1 MSTKHE
7 KMKKILFP
15 TDFSETANNAFLY
28 ALNLAKSIDAQV
40 YVLHVYELPMITG
53 SLSAG
58 LIQNVYETV
67 ELGSFDNFKD
77 NIPQLRQI
85 AVENG
90 LNEIPIKFILE
101 EGNFLYILREIIG
114 EESVD
119 FVVMGTDGNS
129 GIEKM
134 LFGSNTI
141 NAITSMKVPILSVPH
156 GMSFKGFKN
165 IGFTTVFDQ
174 KDKDA
179 LKYLIEIAN
188 RHHAK
193 IHCMHVSKDGKFNQQ
208 AMKDWQDQFA
218 GDPIVFEVYHDADP
232 VNAVL
237 DFIKEKQ
244 IDLLTVV
251 SRNKGF
257 FDKIFSPGFTKKI
270 ANKNITPLFVFHEQ
284 KV

>member
-1 MSTKHE
+1 
-7 KMKKILFP
+7 MKKRLFP

-40 YVLHVYELPMITG
+40 YIMHVYELPMITG

-67 ELGSFDNFKD
+67 EMGSFENFKD
-77 NIPQLRQI
+77 NIPQLRKI
-85 AVENG
+85 AEDNQ
-90 LNEIPIKFILE
+90 LSEIPMKFILE
-101 EGNFLYILREIIG
+101 EGNFLYILRETIE

-119 FVVMGTDGNS
+119 FVVMGTDGNT
-129 GIEKM
+129 GFEKM
-134 LFGSNTI
+134 LFGSHTI
-141 NAITSMKVPILSVPH
+141 NVITSLKIPILSVPQ
-156 GMSFKGFKN
+156 GMSFQGFKN

-188 RHHAK
+188 RHKAK
-193 IHCMHVSKDGKFNQQ
+193 IHCMHVSKDGKFNHQVL
-208 AMKDWQDQFA
+208 KDWENQFA
-218 GDPIVFEVYHDADP
+218 NDPVVFEIYHDSDA

-237 DFIKEKQ
+237 DFIKDKN

-270 ANKNITPLFVFHEQ
+270 ANKNITPLFVFHER
-284 KV
+284 KA

>member
-1 MSTKHE
+1 
-7 KMKKILFP
+7 MKKILFP

-67 ELGSFDNFKD
+67 ELGSFNNFKD

-85 AVENG
+85 ADENG

-119 FVVMGTDGNS
+119 FVVMGTDGNT

-141 NAITSMKVPILSVPH
+141 NAITSMKIPILSIPKD
-156 GMSFKGFKN
+156 MSFKGFKN

-174 KDKDA
+174 KDKEA

-188 RHHAK
+188 RHQAK

-218 GDPIVFEVYHDADP
+218 GDPIVFEIYHDADP

-270 ANKNITPLFVFHEQ
+270 AHKNITPLFVFHEQ
-284 KV
+284 KA

>member
-1 MSTKHE
+1 
-7 KMKKILFP
+7 MKKILFP

-85 AVENG
+85 ADENG

-141 NAITSMKVPILSVPH
+141 NAITSMKVPILSIPH

>member
-1 MSTKHE
+1 
-7 KMKKILFP
+7 MKKILFP

-85 AVENG
+85 ADDNG

-218 GDPIVFEVYHDADP
+218 GDPIVFEVYNDADP

>member
-1 MSTKHE
+1 MITKHE

-67 ELGSFDNFKD
+67 ELGSFENFKD

-85 AVENG
+85 AAD
-90 LNEIPIKFILE
+90 NELSDIPLKFILE
-101 EGNFLYILREIIG
+101 EGNFLYILRETIE

-119 FVVMGTDGNS
+119 FVVMGTNGNS
-129 GIEKM
+129 GFERF

-141 NAITSMKVPILSVPH
+141 NTITSMKIPILSVPQEL
-156 GMSFKGFKN
+156 SFKGFKN
-165 IGFTTVFDQ
+165 IGFTTIFDQ

-188 RHHAK
+188 RHQAK

-208 AMKDWQDQFA
+208 VLEDWKDQFA
-218 GDPIVFEVYHDADP
+218 NDPVVFEIYNDADP
-232 VNAVL
+232 TNAVL

-257 FDKIFSPGFTKKI
+257 FDNIFSPGFTKRI
-270 ANKNITPLFVFHEQ
+270 ANKNITPLFVFHER
-284 KV
+284 

>member
-1 MSTKHE
+1 
-7 KMKKILFP
+7 MKKILFP

-85 AVENG
+85 ADDNG

-174 KDKDA
+174 IDKDA

-284 KV
+284 KS

>member
-1 MSTKHE
+1 
-7 KMKKILFP
+7 MKKILFP

-85 AVENG
+85 ADENG
-90 LNEIPIKFILE
+90 LNEIPVKFILE

-141 NAITSMKVPILSVPH
+141 NAITSMKIPILSIPKA
-156 GMSFKGFKN
+156 MSFKGFKN

-188 RHHAK
+188 RHQAK
-193 IHCMHVSKDGKFNQQ
+193 IHCMHVSKDGKYDEQ
-208 AMKDWQDQFA
+208 ALKDWQDQFA
-218 GDPIVFEVYHDADP
+218 GDPIVFEIYHDADP

>member
-1 MSTKHE
+1 
-7 KMKKILFP
+7 MKKILFP

-67 ELGSFDNFKD
+67 VLGSFENFKD

-85 AVENG
+85 AAD
-90 LNEIPIKFILE
+90 NELSDIPLKFILE
-101 EGNFLYILREIIG
+101 EGNFLYILRETIE

-119 FVVMGTDGNS
+119 FVVMGTNGNS
-129 GIEKM
+129 GFERF

-141 NAITSMKVPILSVPH
+141 NTITSMKIPILSVPQEL
-156 GMSFKGFKN
+156 SFKGFKN
-165 IGFTTVFDQ
+165 IGFTTIFDQ

-188 RHHAK
+188 RHQAK

-208 AMKDWQDQFA
+208 VLEDWKDQFA
-218 GDPIVFEVYHDADP
+218 NDPVVFEIYNDADP
-232 VNAVL
+232 TNAVL

-257 FDKIFSPGFTKKI
+257 FDNIFSPGFTKRI
-270 ANKNITPLFVFHEQ
+270 ANKNITPLFVFHER
-284 KV
+284 

>member
-1 MSTKHE
+1 
-7 KMKKILFP
+7 MKKILFP

-85 AVENG
+85 AVEND

-141 NAITSMKVPILSVPH
+141 NAITSMEVPILSIPH

>member
-1 MSTKHE
+1 
-7 KMKKILFP
+7 MKKILFP

-85 AVENG
+85 ADENG

-114 EESVD
+114 EERVD
-119 FVVMGTDGNS
+119 FVVMGTDGNT

-141 NAITSMKVPILSVPH
+141 NAITSMKIPILSIPKE
-156 GMSFKGFKN
+156 MSFKGFKN

-188 RHHAK
+188 RHQAK
-193 IHCMHVSKDGKFNQQ
+193 IHCMHVSKDGKYNEQ
-208 AMKDWQDQFA
+208 AMKDWQNQFA
-218 GDPIVFEVYHDADP
+218 GDPIIFEIYNDADP

-237 DFIKEKQ
+237 DFIKEKH

-284 KV
+284 KA

>member
-1 MSTKHE
+1 
-7 KMKKILFP
+7 MKKILFP

-28 ALNLAKSIDAQV
+28 AINLAKSIGAEV

-67 ELGSFDNFKD
+67 ELGSFENFKD

-85 AVENG
+85 AKDNN
-90 LNEIPIKFILE
+90 LSDITIKFILE
-101 EGNFLYILREIIG
+101 EGNFLYILRETIT
-114 EESVD
+114 EENID
-119 FVVMGTDGNS
+119 YVVMGTDGNS
-129 GIEKM
+129 GMQKM

-141 NAITSMKVPILSVPH
+141 NVITSMKIPVLSVPR
-156 GMSFKGFKN
+156 GMKFDAYKN
-165 IGFTTVFDQ
+165 IGFTTVFEQ
-174 KDKDA
+174 KDKEA

-188 RHHAK
+188 RHKAT
-193 IHCMHVSKDGKFNQQ
+193 IHCMHVSKDGKYNEVALALWEKEFEN
-208 AMKDWQDQFA
+208 
-218 GDPIVFEVYHDADP
+218 DPIVFEIFYDSDP

-244 IDLLTVV
+244 IDLLSVV

-257 FDKIFSPGFTKKI
+257 LDKIFSPGFTKKI
-270 ANKNITPLFVFHEQ
+270 ANKNLTPLFVFHE
-284 KV
+284 K

>member
-1 MSTKHE
+1 MITKHE

-28 ALNLAKSIDAQV
+28 ALYLANSIDAQV

-58 LIQNVYETV
+58 LIQNVYETG
-67 ELGSFDNFKD
+67 ELGSFENFND

-85 AVENG
+85 DAD
-90 LNEIPIKFILE
+90 NELSDIPLKFILE
-101 EGNFLYILREIIG
+101 EGNFLYILRETIE

-119 FVVMGTDGNS
+119 FVVMGTNGNS
-129 GIEKM
+129 GFERF

-141 NAITSMKVPILSVPH
+141 NTITSMKIPILSVPQEL
-156 GMSFKGFKN
+156 SFKGFKN
-165 IGFTTVFDQ
+165 IGFTTIFDQ

-188 RHHAK
+188 RHQAK

-208 AMKDWQDQFA
+208 VLEDWKDQFA
-218 GDPIVFEVYHDADP
+218 NDPVVFEIYNDADP
-232 VNAVL
+232 TNAVL

-257 FDKIFSPGFTKKI
+257 FDNIFSPGFTKRI
-270 ANKNITPLFVFHEQ
+270 ANKNITPLFVFHER
-284 KV
+284 

>member
-1 MSTKHE
+1 
-7 KMKKILFP
+7 
-15 TDFSETANNAFLY
+15 
-28 ALNLAKSIDAQV
+28 V
-40 YVLHVYELPMITG
+40 YIMHVYELPMITG

-67 ELGSFDNFKD
+67 ELGSFENFKD

-85 AVENG
+85 ADDHQ
-90 LNEIPIKFILE
+90 LNEIPMKFILE
-101 EGNFLYILREIIG
+101 EGNFLYILKETIE
-114 EESVD
+114 EESID
-119 FVVMGTDGNS
+119 FVVMGTDGQS
-129 GIEKM
+129 GFEKM

-141 NAITSMKVPILSVPH
+141 NAITSMKIPILSVPH
-156 GMSFKGFKN
+156 GMEFKGFKN

-174 KDKDA
+174 KDKEA

-188 RHHAK
+188 RHHAQ
-193 IHCMHVSKDGKFNQQ
+193 IHCMHVSKDGRFNHVIIN
-208 AMKDWQDQFA
+208 DWKDQFA
-218 GDPIVFEVYHDADP
+218 NDPVVFEIYHDADP

-270 ANKNITPLFVFHEQ
+270 ANKNITPLFVFHER
-284 KV
+284 

>member
-1 MSTKHE
+1 
-7 KMKKILFP
+7 MKKILFP

-67 ELGSFDNFKD
+67 ELGSFENFKD

-85 AVENG
+85 AAD
-90 LNEIPIKFILE
+90 NELSDIPLKFILE
-101 EGNFLYILREIIG
+101 EGNFLYILRETIE

-119 FVVMGTDGNS
+119 FVVMGTNGNS
-129 GIEKM
+129 GFERF

-141 NAITSMKVPILSVPH
+141 NTITSMKIPILSVPQEL
-156 GMSFKGFKN
+156 SFKGFKN
-165 IGFTTVFDQ
+165 IGFTTIFDQ

-188 RHHAK
+188 RHQAK

-208 AMKDWQDQFA
+208 VLEDWKDQFA
-218 GDPIVFEVYHDADP
+218 NDPVVFEIYNDADP
-232 VNAVL
+232 TNAVL

-257 FDKIFSPGFTKKI
+257 FDNIFSPGFTKRI
-270 ANKNITPLFVFHEQ
+270 ANKNITPLFVFH
-284 KV
+284 

>member
-1 MSTKHE
+1 
-7 KMKKILFP
+7 MKKILFP

-40 YVLHVYELPMITG
+40 YVLHVYELPMITR

-67 ELGSFDNFKD
+67 ELGSFENFKD

-85 AVENG
+85 AAD
-90 LNEIPIKFILE
+90 NELSDIPLKFILE
-101 EGNFLYILREIIG
+101 EGNFLYILRETIE

-119 FVVMGTDGNS
+119 FVVMGTNGNS
-129 GIEKM
+129 GFERF

-141 NAITSMKVPILSVPH
+141 NTITSMKIPILSVPQEL
-156 GMSFKGFKN
+156 SFKGFKN
-165 IGFTTVFDQ
+165 IGFTTIFDQ

-188 RHHAK
+188 RHQAK

-208 AMKDWQDQFA
+208 VLEDWKDQFA
-218 GDPIVFEVYHDADP
+218 NDPVVFEIYNDADP
-232 VNAVL
+232 TNAVL

-257 FDKIFSPGFTKKI
+257 FDNIFSPGFTKRI
-270 ANKNITPLFVFHEQ
+270 ANKNITPLFVFHER
-284 KV
+284 

>member
-1 MSTKHE
+1 
-7 KMKKILFP
+7 MKKILFP

-85 AVENG
+85 ADENG

-141 NAITSMKVPILSVPH
+141 NAITSMKVPILSIPH

-284 KV
+284 KS

>member
-1 MSTKHE
+1 
-7 KMKKILFP
+7 MKKILFP

-77 NIPQLRQI
+77 NIPQLRQV
-85 AVENG
+85 ADDNG

>member
-1 MSTKHE
+1 
-7 KMKKILFP
+7 MKKILFP

-40 YVLHVYELPMITG
+40 YVMHVYELPMITG

-67 ELGSFDNFKD
+67 EMGSFDNFKD

-85 AVENG
+85 AEENN
-90 LNEIPIKFILE
+90 LANIPMKFILE
-101 EGNFLYILREIIG
+101 EGNFLYILREIIT
-114 EESVD
+114 EESID
-119 FVVMGTDGNS
+119 FVVMGTDGQS

-141 NAITSMKVPILSVPH
+141 NAITSMKIPILSIPK
-156 GMSFKGFKN
+156 GMTFKGFQN

-174 KDKDA
+174 KDQEA
-179 LKYLIEIAN
+179 LRYLVGIAN
-188 RHHAK
+188 RHQAK
-193 IHCMHVSKDGKFNQQ
+193 IHCMYVSKDGKYNE
-208 AMKDWQDQFA
+208 AAVEDWKAQFA
-218 GDPIVFEVYHDADP
+218 NDPVIFDVYYDGDP

-237 DFIKEKQ
+237 DFIKEKE

-284 KV
+284 

>member
-1 MSTKHE
+1 
-7 KMKKILFP
+7 MKKILFP

-85 AVENG
+85 ADDNG

>member
-1 MSTKHE
+1 
-7 KMKKILFP
+7 MKKILFP

-85 AVENG
+85 ADENG

-119 FVVMGTDGNS
+119 FVVMGTDGNT

-141 NAITSMKVPILSVPH
+141 NAITSMKIPILSIPKE
-156 GMSFKGFKN
+156 MSFKGFKN

-174 KDKDA
+174 RDKDA

-188 RHHAK
+188 RHQAK
-193 IHCMHVSKDGKFNQQ
+193 IHCMHVSKDGK
-208 AMKDWQDQFA
+208 
-218 GDPIVFEVYHDADP
+218 
-232 VNAVL
+232 
-237 DFIKEKQ
+237 
-244 IDLLTVV
+244 
-251 SRNKGF
+251 
-257 FDKIFSPGFTKKI
+257 
-270 ANKNITPLFVFHEQ
+270 
-284 KV
+284 

>member
-1 MSTKHE
+1 
-7 KMKKILFP
+7 MKKILFP

-67 ELGSFDNFKD
+67 ELGSFENFKD

-85 AVENG
+85 AAD
-90 LNEIPIKFILE
+90 NELSDIPLKFILE
-101 EGNFLYILREIIG
+101 EGNFLYILRETIE

-119 FVVMGTDGNS
+119 FVVMGTNGNS
-129 GIEKM
+129 GFERF

-141 NAITSMKVPILSVPH
+141 NTITSMKIPILSVPQEL
-156 GMSFKGFKN
+156 SFKGFKN
-165 IGFTTVFDQ
+165 IGFTTIFDQ

-188 RHHAK
+188 RHQAK

-208 AMKDWQDQFA
+208 VLEVWKDQFA
-218 GDPIVFEVYHDADP
+218 NDPVVFEIYNDADP
-232 VNAVL
+232 TNAVL

-257 FDKIFSPGFTKKI
+257 FDNIFSPGFTKRI
-270 ANKNITPLFVFHEQ
+270 ANKNITPLFVFHER
-284 KV
+284 

>member
-1 MSTKHE
+1 
-7 KMKKILFP
+7 MKKILFP

-40 YVLHVYELPMITG
+40 YVMHVYELPMITG

-67 ELGSFDNFKD
+67 EMGSFENFKD

-85 AVENG
+85 ADENG
-90 LNEIPIKFILE
+90 LNEIPMKFILE
-101 EGNFLYILREIIG
+101 EGNFLYILRETIE
-114 EESVD
+114 EESID
-119 FVVMGTDGNS
+119 YVVMGTNGSS
-129 GIEKM
+129 GIEQF

-141 NAITSMKVPILSVPH
+141 NTITSMKVPILSVPD

-174 KDKDA
+174 KDKEA

-188 RHHAK
+188 RHHAQ
-193 IHCMHVSKDGKFNQQ
+193 IHCMHVSKDGKYNQNIIN
-208 AMKDWQDQFA
+208 DWKDQFA
-218 GDPIVFEVYHDADP
+218 NDPVVFEIYNDADP

-237 DFIKEKQ
+237 NFIKEKQ

-270 ANKNITPLFVFHEQ
+270 ANKNITPLFVFHER
-284 KV
+284 K

>member
-1 MSTKHE
+1 
-7 KMKKILFP
+7 MKKILFP

-119 FVVMGTDGNS
+119 FVVMGTDGNT

-141 NAITSMKVPILSVPH
+141 NAITSMKVPILSIPH

-193 IHCMHVSKDGKFNQQ
+193 IHCMHVSKDGKFNEQ

>member
-1 MSTKHE
+1 
-7 KMKKILFP
+7 MKKILFP

-40 YVLHVYELPMITG
+40 YVMHVYELPMITG

-67 ELGSFDNFKD
+67 EMGSFDNFKD

-85 AVENG
+85 AEENN
-90 LNEIPIKFILE
+90 LANIPMKFILE
-101 EGNFLYILREIIG
+101 EGNFLYILREIIT
-114 EESVD
+114 EESID
-119 FVVMGTDGNS
+119 FVVMGTDGQS

-141 NAITSMKVPILSVPH
+141 NAITSMKIPILSIPK
-156 GMSFKGFKN
+156 GMTFKGFQN

-174 KDKDA
+174 KNQEA
-179 LKYLIEIAN
+179 LRYLVGIAN
-188 RHHAK
+188 RHQAK
-193 IHCMHVSKDGKFNQQ
+193 IHCMHVSKDGKYNE
-208 AMKDWQDQFA
+208 AAVEDWKAQFA
-218 GDPIVFEVYHDADP
+218 NDPVIFDVYYDGDP

-237 DFIKEKQ
+237 DFIKEKE

-284 KV
+284 

>member
-1 MSTKHE
+1 
-7 KMKKILFP
+7 MKKILFP

-85 AVENG
+85 ADENG
-90 LNEIPIKFILE
+90 LNEIPVKFILE

-141 NAITSMKVPILSVPH
+141 NAITSMKIPILSIPKA
-156 GMSFKGFKN
+156 MSFKGFKN

-188 RHHAK
+188 RHQAK
-193 IHCMHVSKDGKFNQQ
+193 IHCMHVSKDDKYDEQ
-208 AMKDWQDQFA
+208 ALKDWQDQFA
-218 GDPIVFEVYHDADP
+218 GDPIVFEIYHDADP

>member
-1 MSTKHE
+1 
-7 KMKKILFP
+7 MKKILFP

-67 ELGSFDNFKD
+67 ELGSFENFKD

-85 AVENG
+85 AAD
-90 LNEIPIKFILE
+90 NELSDIPLKFILE
-101 EGNFLYILREIIG
+101 EGNFLYILRETIE

-119 FVVMGTDGNS
+119 FVVMGTNGNS
-129 GIEKM
+129 GFERF

-141 NAITSMKVPILSVPH
+141 NTITSMKIPILSVPQEL
-156 GMSFKGFKN
+156 SFKGFKN
-165 IGFTTVFDQ
+165 IGFTTIFDQ

-188 RHHAK
+188 RHQAK

-208 AMKDWQDQFA
+208 VLEDWKDQFA
-218 GDPIVFEVYHDADP
+218 NDPVVFEIYNDADP
-232 VNAVL
+232 TNAVL
-237 DFIKEKQ
+237 DFIKEK
-244 IDLLTVV
+244 
-251 SRNKGF
+251 
-257 FDKIFSPGFTKKI
+257 
-270 ANKNITPLFVFHEQ
+270 H
-284 KV
+284 

>member
-1 MSTKHE
+1 
-7 KMKKILFP
+7 MKKILFP

-67 ELGSFDNFKD
+67 ELGSFDSFKD

-85 AVENG
+85 ADDNG

-101 EGNFLYILREIIG
+101 EGNFLYILREIIS

-284 KV
+284 KS

>member
-1 MSTKHE
+1 
-7 KMKKILFP
+7 MKKILFP

-85 AVENG
+85 ADENG
-90 LNEIPIKFILE
+90 FNEIPIKFILE

-141 NAITSMKVPILSVPH
+141 NAITSMKVPILSIPH

-284 KV
+284 KS

>member
-1 MSTKHE
+1 
-7 KMKKILFP
+7 MKKILFP

-85 AVENG
+85 ADDNG

-218 GDPIVFEVYHDADP
+218 GDPIVFEIYHDSDP

-237 DFIKEKQ
+237 DFINEKQ